1 MYPIVFALFVA
12 SGFASLVYQIVWLRM
27 AFAHF
32 GIVTPVLSVVISTFM
47 LGLGLG
53 SVAAGRWGGRLAS
66 ALNVSPA
73 VTYAA
78 AELLIGVGALVV
90 PAAFDCGAA
99 RLLELDSPSSV
110 FYLLASATI
119 IVASLLPWCIF
130 MGATFPLMIGF
141 IRAIRPNEGRS
152 FSYLYLGNVAGAVT
166 GALASAGFMIELFG
180 FRHTSWIAASC
191 NVAIAVTSVAI
202 GWRARVAGAAI
213 ALPPLAAMPRSDGR
227 FIEWVLF
234 TTGFCALAME
244 VVWARGFT
252 IVLATTIY
260 AFAAIL
266 ATYLLSTCVGT
277 YIYRRRAASGAMPN
291 NAAILFWA
299 AVTAACPAVFDDPR
313 IQMTGLGVL
322 LSIVPFCAVLGFL
335 TPKVIDDYAG
345 GDERQVGRAYAINI
359 AGGTLGPLFAGYCL
373 VTLFDIRICMV
384 LLALPVAVLAGWG
397 WIRSGGPAGAV
408 ALRVALPL
416 LPLLIGGFASRSYEA
431 NVSRHA
437 PREVHRDYVAT
448 AIAFGQG
455 LNKHLLVNGIGITIL
470 TPITKVIAHLPLALQ
485 GHPQKGLVICF
496 GMGTTFRSMA
506 SWGIDTTV
514 VDLTG
519 SVIKSFGYFHADA
532 AAVLANP
539 KAHVIVDD
547 GRRFLERTD
556 QSFDVIVIDPPP
568 PVEAAG
574 SSLLYSREFYQAA
587 KHRLNAGGILQQ
599 WIPISD
605 KAILDAVVRTVK
617 LEFPYVEVFRSIKD
631 WGYHIVASM
640 QPIAELT
647 PETFAARLPPKA
659 QVDLLEWE
667 RKDSVADMAEAIL
680 SRHVA
685 TESVMPLG
693 NDGPIITDD
702 RPYNEY
708 FLVRALK
715 SSRQKG

>member
-1 MYPIVFALFVA
+1 M
-12 SGFASLVYQIVWLRM
+12 
-27 AFAHF
+27 
-32 GIVTPVLSVVISTFM
+32 
-47 LGLGLG
+47 
-53 SVAAGRWGGRLAS
+53 
-66 ALNVSPA
+66 
-73 VTYAA
+73 
-78 AELLIGVGALVV
+78 
-90 PAAFDCGAA
+90 
-99 RLLELDSPSSV
+99 
-110 FYLLASATI
+110 
-119 IVASLLPWCIF
+119 
-130 MGATFPLMIGF
+130 
-141 IRAIRPNEGRS
+141 
-152 FSYLYLGNVAGAVT
+152 
-166 GALASAGFMIELFG
+166 
-180 FRHTSWIAASC
+180 
-191 NVAIAVTSVAI
+191 
-202 GWRARVAGAAI
+202 
-213 ALPPLAAMPRSDGR
+213 
-227 FIEWVLF
+227 
-234 TTGFCALAME
+234 
-244 VVWARGFT
+244 
-252 IVLATTIY
+252 
-260 AFAAIL
+260 
-266 ATYLLSTCVGT
+266 
-277 YIYRRRAASGAMPN
+277 
-291 NAAILFWA
+291 
-299 AVTAACPAVFDDPR
+299 
-313 IQMTGLGVL
+313 
-322 LSIVPFCAVLGFL
+322 
-335 TPKVIDDYAG
+335 
-345 GDERQVGRAYAINI
+345 
-359 AGGTLGPLFAGYCL
+359 
-373 VTLFDIRICMV
+373 
-384 LLALPVAVLAGWG
+384 
-397 WIRSGGPAGAV
+397 
-408 ALRVALPL
+408 
-416 LPLLIGGFASRSYEA
+416 
-431 NVSRHA
+431 
-437 PREVHRDYVAT
+437 
-448 AIAFGQG
+448 
-455 LNKHLLVNGIGITIL
+455 
-470 TPITKVIAHLPLALQ
+470 
-485 GHPQKGLVICF
+485 LVICF